1 MDPQTEAV
9 VAAQLGRAPRGLRA
23 VAHTCPCGL
32 PDVVETAPRLPDG
45 TPFPTLY
52 YLSCPRA
59 AAAVSRLEAA
69 GTMRAMTARLAR
81 DEDLR
86 RSYEAAHQDYLARR
100 DKAAREAGLELL
112 PPGTQSAGGMPA
124 RVKCLHA
131 LLAHELAV
139 PGVNPLGREAA
150 GTAGA
155 WWADGPCVVRLPDS
169 AGPGGPPAG
178 PIGTGPAAR
187 GPGAPGAAHASREV
201 LPPGEPSALD
211 EPCALDEVPVPD
223 DTEDGR

>member
-86 RSYEAAHQDYLARR
+86 QSYEAAHQDYLARR
-100 DKAAREAGLELL
+100 DKAAREVGLEPL
-112 PPGTQSAGGMPA
+112 PPGTQSAGGMPG

-150 GTAGA
+150 GAAGA
-155 WWADGPCVVRLPDS
+155 WWADGPCVTQLPD
-169 AGPGGPPAG
+169 ATGPGGSPAG
-178 PIGTGPAAR
+178 PIGPGPAAR
-187 GPGAPGAAHASREV
+187 APGGPG
-201 LPPGEPSALD
+201 SALAPA
-211 EPCALDEVPVPD
+211 EPCAPEEAPAPAEPCAPEEAPASE
-223 DTEDGR
+223 DTEGS

>member
-69 GTMRAMTARLAR
+69 GTMRAMAVRLAR

-86 RSYEAAHQDYLARR
+86 QSYEAAHQDYLSRR
-100 DKAAREAGLELL
+100 DKAAREAGLEPL
-112 PPGTQSAGGMPA
+112 PPGTQSAGGMPT

-139 PGVNPLGREAA
+139 PGVNLLGREAA
-150 GTAGA
+150 GAAGA
-155 WWADGPCVVRLPDS
+155 WWADGPCVTQLPDVTGLGCS
-169 AGPGGPPAG
+169 PAGPVGPGPTAQGPGGPGSA
-178 PIGTGPAAR
+178 
-187 GPGAPGAAHASREV
+187 
-201 LPPGEPSALD
+201 LALD
-211 EPCALDEVPVPD
+211 EALVPDEVLAPDETLALDD
-223 DTEDGR
+223 AEDG

>member
-9 VAAQLGRAPRGLRA
+9 VAVQLGRAPRGLRA

-59 AAAVSRLEAA
+59 AAAVSKLEAA
-69 GTMRAMTARLAR
+69 GTMRAMAARLAR
-81 DEDLR
+81 DADLR
-86 RSYEAAHQDYLARR
+86 QSYEAAHEDYLARR
-100 DKAAREAGLELL
+100 EKAAREAGLEPL

-155 WWADGPCVVRLPDS
+155 WWAEGPCVTPLPDA
-169 AGPGGPPAG
+169 AGPAGSPAG
-178 PIGTGPAAR
+178 SIGSRPAAR
-187 GPGAPGAAHASREV
+187 GPGLPGSAPAPGET
-201 LPPGEPSALD
+201 LFPS
-211 EPCALDEVPVPD
+211 EEPVPD
-223 DTEDGR
+223 DTEDG